1 MPFLRLC
8 CPYLRVFSG
17 IWEPFPHT
25 FDGWVPPDDEKEAAM
40 KAQGIFSRMDVLS
53 SHYKEVEDHTSRPKL
68 GEACPQDH
76 ASPPTIVVGCH
87 DPFGQR
93 CLKGRERSCRAKP
106 HLRLRQ
112 KVFLC
117 WLRKRCLSAWISAS
131 EHTICD
137 ELFPELTRLWRHP
150 NLPTALALRSRFPT
164 PSDLALASFAL
175 AACRAWA
182 NL

>member
-1 MPFLRLC
+1 
-8 CPYLRVFSG
+8 
-17 IWEPFPHT
+17 
-25 FDGWVPPDDEKEAAM
+25 M

-68 GEACPQDH
+68 GEARPQDH

-87 DPFGQR
+87 HPFGQR

-131 EHTICD
+131 EHTSRASSRWLCSPAISVLNSVPRC
-137 ELFPELTRLWRHP
+137 PLTILMRGSARSSTEF
-150 NLPTALALRSRFPT
+150 NLLCHSRSSRRWLNAIDT
-164 PSDLALASFAL
+164 SL
-175 AACRAWA
+175 
-182 NL
+182 